1 MSPPQRPTQALWRG
15 GGWEN
20 VPDGGKAILGCHV
33 GYDGMAGAGSATVQP
48 GMHAADGW
56 GHGDG
61 VAQTYLTFDGAEPTQ
76 VMMARVLTISRI
88 CRIASDKTG

>member
-1 MSPPQRPTQALWRG
+1 MP
-15 GGWEN
+15 
-20 VPDGGKAILGCHV
+20 VPDGGKAILWAAT
-33 GYDGMAGAGSATVQP
+33 MWWAQGSGPRRSGTVRP
-48 GMHAADGW
+48 IGW

-76 VMMARVLTISRI
+76 VMMARILMIFPI